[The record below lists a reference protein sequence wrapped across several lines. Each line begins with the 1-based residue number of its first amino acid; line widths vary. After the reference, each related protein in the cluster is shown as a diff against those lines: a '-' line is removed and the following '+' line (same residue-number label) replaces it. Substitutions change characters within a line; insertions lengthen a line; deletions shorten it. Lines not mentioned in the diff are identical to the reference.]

1 MSFCS
6 SLQVTISG
14 QLSAHLSY
22 VSLELNG
29 VIGVL
34 GKVWKGFDFWKDSY
48 VVHVPLKWHRGEKSI
63 SSPGAG
69 AALGRFFHLL
79 PHPFSPFHLL
89 STHLVFSPFITVSQ
103 QFHISPRLT
112 DLS

>member
-14 QLSAHLSY
+14 QLSARLSY

-48 VVHVPLKWHRGEKSI
+48 VVHVPLKWHRGEKSLSALQGLAQLWEDSFTSSLTHFLHFI
-63 SSPGAG
+63 S
-69 AALGRFFHLL
+69 
-79 PHPFSPFHLL
+79 
-89 STHLVFSPFITVSQ
+89 
-103 QFHISPRLT
+103 
-112 DLS
+112 